1 MCVATAAII
10 AMGVGTVAQ
19 VAGAAESASGAIAQG
34 NAQREAAQYR
44 AQVARNNA
52 KMAEGDAQ
60 YVIQAGNLESYNQGM
75 KNRSHLGTV
84 KAAQAASGVSVNSGS
99 AVDVRSSEAAT
110 GRQEQGN
117 IEYNATRKAYGYR
130 RQAQDDLAT
139 AALEER
145 GGYNSQV
152 AARSV
157 AGSTV
162 LGAAGSLASKWGS
175 FYASGAGGGGGGG
188 GWSGPYDASG
198 RPED

>member
-1 MCVATAAII
+1 MCVATAALI
-10 AMGVGTVAQ
+10 ATGIGTVATI
-19 VAGAAESASGAIAQG
+19 AGAAESASGAIAQG

-52 KMAEGDAQ
+52 KMAEGDAE
-60 YVIQAGNLESYNQGM
+60 YVVQAGNLESYNQGM

-84 KAAQAASGVSVNSGS
+84 KANQAASGVAVNSGS
-99 AVDVRSSEAAT
+99 AVDVRASEAQT
-110 GRQEQGN
+110 GRQEQQN
-117 IEYNATRKAYGYR
+117 IEYNASRKAYGYR
-130 RQAQDDLAT
+130 RQAQDYLAD
-139 AALEER
+139 AALSER
-145 GGYNSQV
+145 GGYNAQV

-162 LGAAGSLASKWGS
+162 LGAASSLASKWGS
-175 FYASGAGGGGGGG
+175 YAAGAGGGSSGGG